1 MKVKLD
7 PGAFMPERAHPDDAG
22 LDIRSPVDTIVPAFG
37 SAVIDTGV
45 HVEIPYS
52 AVGFLKSKSGLHF
65 FYGIS
70 SEGVVD
76 CGYTGSIRV
85 KLVNHTDEP
94 YHVHYGDKISQ
105 LVVIP
110 IYLPTPELV
119 DELPETDRG
128 GHGFGSTGR

>member
-7 PGAFMPERAHPDDAG
+7 PGAFLPERAHPDDAG
-22 LDIRSPVDTIVPAFG
+22 LDIRSPVDTYVPANG
-37 SAVIDTGV
+37 STVIDTGV

-65 FYGIS
+65 MHGIS

-85 KLVNHTDEP
+85 KLVNHMDVP
-94 YHVHYGDKISQ
+94 FHVYMGDKISQ
-105 LVVIP
+105 LVV
-110 IYLPTPELV
+110 LPVLLPELEQV
-119 DELPETDRG
+119 DELPETERG
-128 GHGFGSTGR
+128 EQGFGSTGR

>member
-7 PGAFMPERAHPDDAG
+7 PGAFLPERAHPDDAG
-22 LDIRSPVDTIVPAFG
+22 LDIRSPVDTYVPANS

-65 FYGIS
+65 MHGIS

-85 KLVNHTDEP
+85 KLVNHTDVP
-94 YHVHYGDKISQ
+94 YHVHCGDKISQ

-110 IYLPTPELV
+110 IYLAVPEQV
-119 DELPETDRG
+119 DELPETERG

>member
-7 PGAFMPERAHPDDAG
+7 PGAFLPERAHPDDAG
-22 LDIRSPVDTIVPAFG
+22 LDIRSPVDTYVPANS

-65 FYGIS
+65 MHGIS

-85 KLVNHTDEP
+85 KLVNHTDVP
-94 YHVHYGDKISQ
+94 YHVRCGDKISQ

-110 IYLPTPELV
+110 IYLTVPEQV
-119 DELPETDRG
+119 DELPETERG

>member
-7 PGAFMPERAHPDDAG
+7 PGAFLPERAHPDDAG
-22 LDIRSPVDTIVPAFG
+22 LDIRSPVDTYVPANS

-65 FYGIS
+65 MHGIS

-85 KLVNHTDEP
+85 KLVNHTDVP
-94 YHVHYGDKISQ
+94 YHVHCGDKISQ

-110 IYLPTPELV
+110 IYLAVPEQV
-119 DELPETDRG
+119 DELPDTERG

>member
-22 LDIRSPVDTIVPAFG
+22 LDIRSPVDTYVPANG
-37 SAVIDTGV
+37 STTVDTGV

-52 AVGFLKSKSGLHF
+52 AVGFLKSKSGLHIIH
-65 FYGIS
+65 GIS

-85 KLVNHTDEP
+85 KLVNHTDVP
-94 YHVHYGDKISQ
+94 YHVHCGDKISQ

-110 IYLPTPELV
+110 IHLAVPEQV
-119 DELPETDRG
+119 DELPETERG

>member
-7 PGAFMPERAHPDDAG
+7 PGAFLPERAHPDDAG
-22 LDIRSPVDTIVPAFG
+22 LDIRSPVDTYVPANS

-65 FYGIS
+65 MHGIS

-85 KLVNHTDEP
+85 KLVNHTDVP
-94 YHVHYGDKISQ
+94 YHVHCGDKISQ

-110 IYLPTPELV
+110 IHLAVPEQV
-119 DELPETDRG
+119 DELPETERG

>member
-7 PGAFMPERAHPDDAG
+7 PGAFLPERAHPDDAG
-22 LDIRSPVDTIVPAFG
+22 LDIRSPVDTYVPANS

-65 FYGIS
+65 MHGIS

-85 KLVNHTDEP
+85 KLVNYTDVP
-94 YHVHYGDKISQ
+94 YHVHCGDKISQ

-110 IYLPTPELV
+110 IYLAVPEQV
-119 DELPETDRG
+119 DKLPETERG